1 MCRPQV
7 ISWPT
12 MTKESVIRFTKI
24 EQRETKEKLFSV
36 VQWRRT
42 IFSSISLAKKS
53 NDRYITIIRSFNG
66 IRDSNH

>member
-1 MCRPQV
+1 
-7 ISWPT
+7 

-24 EQRETKEKLFSV
+24 EQRETKAKLFGV
-36 VQWRRT
+36 VQWRPT

-53 NDRYITIIRSFNG
+53 NDRYITIIHSFNG